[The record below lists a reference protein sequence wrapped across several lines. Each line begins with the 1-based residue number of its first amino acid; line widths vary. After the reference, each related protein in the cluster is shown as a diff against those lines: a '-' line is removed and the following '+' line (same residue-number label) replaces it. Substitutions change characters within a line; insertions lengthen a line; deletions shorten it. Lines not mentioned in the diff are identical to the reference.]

1 MLQYLYNAT
10 DANEIYVTG
19 YIYTNTVG
27 TIKNLPNNDRGLL
40 IVFALDEVKYWVFQI
55 AITFNNGNP
64 KCILDSI
71 HHIGVN
77 GLMYNKKSNCYIT
90 ISFILAIESQSR

>member
-1 MLQYLYNAT
+1 MLYSNIEQLNRKTRISAKGMLQYLYNAT

-55 AITFNNGNP
+55 AITFNEGNP
-64 KCILDSI
+64 KMHFRLHTSHWYEWIN
-71 HHIGVN
+71 V
-77 GLMYNKKSNCYIT
+77 
-90 ISFILAIESQSR
+90 

>member
-1 MLQYLYNAT
+1 MLQYLYNAP

-55 AITFNNGNP
+55 AITFNDGNP
-64 KCILDSI
+64 KMHFRLHTSYWREWIN
-71 HHIGVN
+71 V
-77 GLMYNKKSNCYIT
+77 
-90 ISFILAIESQSR
+90 